1 MRSHTCCAR
10 CTPRDKASVMTQRA
24 LRTHVHARV
33 LKKLQACCSQ
43 LCTAGLGKALLGHVQ
58 YLCFTT
64 ATWHSSPRSA
74 RCCTAKRK
82 ETTKVVLDTIC
93 DNLLTAYP
101 ISAHCSRASRI
112 TMETCTLTD
121 CWLPVS
127 RIKTLTTLNT
137 TSAKR
142 ASIKGLDRHT

>member
-1 MRSHTCCAR
+1 
-10 CTPRDKASVMTQRA
+10 MTQRA

-74 RCCTAKRK
+74 RCGTAKRK

-112 TMETCTLTD
+112 TINGNMH
-121 CWLPVS
+121 
-127 RIKTLTTLNT
+127 
-137 TSAKR
+137 
-142 ASIKGLDRHT
+142 LDRLLAASVQNQNADYAEHDISQTRQYKGP